1 MEKLTFQEEEAM
13 RFIWNLGPCFV
24 KDVVGCYAEPKPP
37 YTTVA
42 SIINNLKRKGYLQ
55 AERFGNT
62 YRYTPLV
69 AQEEY
74 TSKSVGNIVRN
85 YILLWWLRKNIPAS
99 LWATLCAIILP
110 ILIRRWFRSLPRN
123 RRFPR
128 KT

>member
-1 MEKLTFQEEEAM
+1 MEKLTYQEEEAM

-24 KDVVGCYAEPKPP
+24 KDVVACYAEPKPP

-69 AQEEY
+69 
-74 TSKSVGNIVRN
+74 GNIVRN
-85 YILLWWLRKNIPAS
+85 Y
-99 LWATLCAIILP
+99 CANSYKEMVSFFAKEQKISKEDLNEIIN
-110 ILIRRWFRSLPRN
+110 LIEKRED
-123 RRFPR
+123 
-128 KT
+128 K

>member
-1 MEKLTFQEEEAM
+1 MEKLTYQEEEAM

-62 YRYTPLV
+62 T
-69 AQEEY
+69 
-74 TSKSVGNIVRN
+74 G
-85 YILLWWLRKNIPAS
+85 ILLWWLRKNIPAS